1 MLTVSQTEYIQPVQP
16 DYICQSLFIKIQ
28 ILFRILLF
36 VVFLTNLISSREVFS
51 KLMRAWIY
59 FHVI

>member
-16 DYICQSLFIKIQ
+16 DYICQSLFIKNSDS
-28 ILFRILLF
+28 LLF